1 MKLVLMFLL
10 AGPACAQTWVSQQ
23 SGTKASL
30 RGVSVVNARVVWAS
44 GTGGTYLKTADGG
57 STWSAE
63 KVQGAEALDFRDIQ
77 AVDERTV
84 YLLSSGTGDKS
95 RVYKTTDGGGQWKLQ
110 FTNPDPKGFF
120 DAMAFWD
127 ATHGIAVGDPVDG
140 HFVVLTT
147 ADGGG
152 HWERRPTP
160 PAMPE
165 EGAFAASG
173 TCLVTMGKRDAWFAT
188 GGPRGARVFHSGDR
202 GATWTIAATPI
213 RNDGAAAGVFSLA
226 FSDSRH
232 GVAVGGDYS
241 KPENAERNVA
251 VTADG
256 GMTWTEPSGQHPKG
270 FRSAVVFLPGRKVWI
285 AVGTSGSDISSD
297 DGKSWKNFDSGAYNA
312 ISFFSGKAGW
322 AVGPGGRVAG
332 FQF

>member
-1 MKLVLMFLL
+1 MKPILIFLT
-10 AGPACAQTWVSQQ
+10 AGVACGQTWVSQQ

-30 RGVSVVNARVVWAS
+30 RGLSAVSARVAWAS

-57 STWSAE
+57 ATWTAA
-63 KVQGAEALDFRDIQ
+63 KVSDAEALDFRDIQ
-77 AVDERTV
+77 AVDEQTV
-84 YLLSSGTGDKS
+84 YLLSAGAGDKS
-95 RVYKTTDGGGQWKLQ
+95 KIYKTADGGGQWKLQ

-127 ATHGIAVGDPVDG
+127 ANHGIVVGDPVDG
-140 HFVVLTT
+140 HFAILTT

-160 PAMPE
+160 QALPN

-173 TCLVTMGKRDAWFAT
+173 TCLIAMGKRDAWFAT
-188 GGPRGARVFHSGDR
+188 GGPGAARVFHSRDG
-202 GATWTIAATPI
+202 GATWTIATTPI

-241 KPENAERNVA
+241 KPEIAERNVA
-251 VTADG
+251 ITTDG
-256 GMTWTEPSGQHPKG
+256 GKTWTEPSGQHPKG
-270 FRSAVVFLPGRKVWI
+270 FRSAVAFLPGRKVWI
-285 AVGTSGSDISSD
+285 ATGTSGSDISSD
-297 DGKSWKNFDSGAYNA
+297 DGKSWKPFDSGAYNA
-312 ISFFSGKAGW
+312 ISFAGASAGW

>member
-1 MKLVLMFLL
+1 MKLVLMLL
-10 AGPACAQTWVSQQ
+10 WAGAACAQTWVSQQ

-30 RGVSVVNARVVWAS
+30 RGVSALNARVVWAS

-57 STWSAE
+57 ATWTAGT
-63 KVQGAEALDFRDIQ
+63 VPDAEALDFRDVQ

-84 YLLSSGTGDKS
+84 YLLSSGAGDKS
-95 RVYKTTDGGGQWKLQ
+95 RIYKTSDGGGQWKLQ

-140 HFVVLTT
+140 QFVVLTT

-152 HWERRPTP
+152 HWERRPGP

-173 TCLVTMGKRDAWFAT
+173 TCLVTMGKREAWFAT
-188 GGPRGARVFHSGDR
+188 GGPGGARVFHSRDR
-202 GATWTIAATPI
+202 GASWTIATTPI
-213 RNDGAAAGVFSLA
+213 RNDAAAAGIFSLTV
-226 FSDSRH
+226 SDSRH

-251 VTADG
+251 VTSDG
-256 GMTWTEPSGQHPKG
+256 GRTWTEPAGQHPQG
-270 FRSAVVFLPGRKVWI
+270 FRSAVAFLPGRKVWI

-297 DGKSWKNFDSGAYNA
+297 DGKSWKPFDNGAYNA
-312 ISFFSGKAGW
+312 ISFVSGKAGW
-322 AVGPGGRVAG
+322 AVGPDGRVAG
-332 FQF
+332 IQF